1 MKTLDEINL
10 LNTLDECGPV
20 TAQTGRFRDVQRQV
34 AGLGILS
41 SKRCTKRAMSL
52 AIAIWGVLSFLPLL
66 ADIASPQPHYKAMP
80 HAEWMTRKFNVV
92 LEDLGE
98 IAFYIVLVACVVLM
112 VRSIVEGIKSRRYK
126 RMFVW
131 LLMVASAGFVL
142 AILRAVLLVWLVGP
156 MFQAVAPIHDYDVIV
171 SPKSLESYEE
181 YLLRVDRLEMHICI
195 KCGTQKQTRFR
206 GAWHCPKCEPE
217 FFVCGR
223 CGCAKEQAF
232 HRDRG
237 IYLCC
242 PKCEKV
248 VSDKKFN
255 D

>member
-20 TAQTGRFRDVQRQV
+20 TAQSGCFLDVQRQV
-34 AGLGILS
+34 AGLEILS
-41 SKRCTKRAMSL
+41 SKRCAKRAMSL
-52 AIAIWGVLSFLPLL
+52 AIAIWSALSFLPLL
-66 ADIASPQPHYKAMP
+66 ADIAFPQPHYKAMP
-80 HAEWMTRKFNVV
+80 HAEWMIEKSKVV
-92 LEDLGE
+92 LENLGE

-112 VRSIVEGIKSRRYK
+112 VWSVVEGIRSRRYR
-126 RMFVW
+126 RMLTR
-131 LLMVASAGFVL
+131 LLMIPSSGFVL
-142 AILRAVLLVWLVGP
+142 TILWIVLLGWYRDQFCIAG
-156 MFQAVAPIHDYDVIV
+156 ADVIV
-171 SPKSLESYEE
+171 SPEPLESYEA
-181 YLLRVDRLEMHICI
+181 YRLRVDRLERHVCLMCD
-195 KCGTQKQTRFR
+195 TQMQHRLYS
-206 GAWHCPKCEPE
+206 WHCPKCEPE

-223 CGCAKEQAF
+223 CGSAKEQAF